1 MIKSD
6 NKKIEVYSKF
16 DKKEMETS
24 IKLCI
29 AGEILM
35 FILFI
40 TNINIITIFLMCIT
54 SLMLLISI
62 VIYKKTSE
70 EPKLRVVLT
79 KDYIEVF
86 EKKGTFRCNMDKIN
100 SFSCDYSRNSL
111 NEVFINYYDEK
122 NKKVS
127 KMFFLKGMNSREFIN
142 IANGVL
148 NCKEDIEYS
157 EILSNNNNIED
168 IEEETKWGN
177 VAKILC
183 YVGNQKLVTIINN
196 KKNVDKFENILCFID
211 KNGKEFKIYWDDI
224 ILEKDLRLNVNNF
237 YAVKYDENKEV
248 YNIFYTDF
256 KFDINIVDKYKN
268 KLDVKTTLICNDEII
283 KEEIR
288 VLDKY
293 RKLRESCKYAL
304 LISILLL
311 SILITIK
318 NEWYGFIVFKIFPIL
333 IFSILVIFFIITL
346 YLIKRIKGIE

>member
-100 SFSCDYSRNSL
+100 SFSRSANICTALRSARRTES
-111 NEVFINYYDEK
+111 
-122 NKKVS
+122 
-127 KMFFLKGMNSREFIN
+127 FFL
-142 IANGVL
+142 
-148 NCKEDIEYS
+148 
-157 EILSNNNNIED
+157 
-168 IEEETKWGN
+168 
-177 VAKILC
+177 
-183 YVGNQKLVTIINN
+183 QP
-196 KKNVDKFENILCFID
+196 CF
-211 KNGKEFKIYWDDI
+211 
-224 ILEKDLRLNVNNF
+224 
-237 YAVKYDENKEV
+237 
-248 YNIFYTDF
+248 
-256 KFDINIVDKYKN
+256 
-268 KLDVKTTLICNDEII
+268 
-283 KEEIR
+283 
-288 VLDKY
+288 
-293 RKLRESCKYAL
+293 S
-304 LISILLL
+304 
-311 SILITIK
+311 
-318 NEWYGFIVFKIFPIL
+318 
-333 IFSILVIFFIITL
+333 
-346 YLIKRIKGIE
+346 